1 MAPRSIWM
9 TRSEQPLGAGPPLG
23 SSLGL
28 VGSPPAVVCD
38 ALAEVEVTNWSYENF
53 FTPPVNHRFSQ
64 RVIFGQNI
72 VKEKCETS
80 GRFSRIARSGPFL
93 RRFPPR

>member
-9 TRSEQPLGAGPPLG
+9 TRSEQPLGRPRGADPPAGL
-23 SSLGL
+23 SSAGL

-64 RVIFGQNI
+64 RVILGQNI

-80 GRFSRIARSGPFL
+80 GRFSRMA
-93 RRFPPR
+93 